1 MAPPRPPVIQGRG
14 RERARGL
21 APKVG
26 RWGGALRSL
35 TRRPSPPSPARV
47 PVPASA
53 PTIAR
58 PSHPVGE
65 VPLGLAEPCNYMYLI
80 LNLPRN
86 PMGRA
91 FFRFTEV
98 EAACQFPKV
107 T

>member
-1 MAPPRPPVIQGRG
+1 M
-14 RERARGL
+14 
-21 APKVG
+21 G
-26 RWGGALRSL
+26 RWGGALPSV
-35 TRRPSPPSPARV
+35 TRRLLPPSLAPA
-47 PVPASA
+47 PVPAPA

-65 VPLGLAEPCNYMYLI
+65 GPLGLAEPRNYMYLI
-80 LNLPRN
+80 LNPPRN

-98 EAACQFPKV
+98 EAACQLPKV